1 MGKRRIRNLRSLGY
15 SEISGFDIR
24 EDRRKEAE
32 NLFGINTVS
41 DLEPLS
47 DFDSV
52 IISTSPDMHTKYIR
66 AAIEKGKP
74 CFVELSL
81 LIQEL
86 PELDRLARLKGV
98 LIAPSCTFR
107 FRPAI
112 KRIKDLVESRTYG
125 KITNFT
131 YHSGQYL
138 PDWHPW
144 ENVKD
149 FFVSKKET
157 SGCKEIL
164 SFELRWMTDVMGS
177 PEDIFSCRGK
187 TAGFDIDIDDTY
199 AVSMKFNG
207 HLGVILID
215 LVSRFATRSLILNL
229 EKAQIRWNC
238 EDNAVRL
245 YDAENKEWTG
255 YREVGAE
262 AVTGCN
268 SDITGNMYI
277 EEMRAFVEAVKGVK
291 PFPITLGEDIEILHI
306 VERADAD
313 VRWR

>member
-1 MGKRRIRNLRSLGY
+1 MGKRRIGNLRSLGY
-15 SEISGFDIR
+15 SEIAGFDIR

-41 DLEPLS
+41 DLDLLS

-66 AAIEKGKP
+66 SAIEKGKP

-86 PELDRLARLKGV
+86 PELDRMARLKGV

-112 KRIKDLVESRTYG
+112 KRIKEIVESRDYG

-164 SFELRWMTDVMGS
+164 SFELRWLTDVMGK
-177 PEDIFSCRGK
+177 PENIFSCRKK
-187 TAGFDIDIDDTY
+187 TGDFDLDMDDTY
-199 AVSMKFNG
+199 AINMVFND
-207 HLGVILID
+207 HMGVIMVD
-215 LVSRFATRSLILNL
+215 VVSRFATRSLIVNL

-238 EDNAVRL
+238 EDSAVRL
-245 YDAENKEWTG
+245 YDAENRKWICYDE
-255 YREVGAE
+255 REA
-262 AVTGCN
+262 AALTGCN
-268 SDITGNMYI
+268 AEIAENMYI
-277 EEMRAFVEAVKGVK
+277 EEMRAFVEAVEGVK
-291 PFPITLGEDIEILHI
+291 PFPITLGEDIEILHM
-306 VERADAD
+306 VEMADAEG
-313 VRWR
+313 RRR